1 MIPIPDAVREFIHQH
16 ANDDVRQLVLSHQ
29 QIAGVPI
36 SWIAQQ
42 IGGRQKAKDKLPLW
56 FASDQIIFPPT
67 LNLEQC
73 SSEATARFK
82 QDLFTGKLTRGV
94 DLTGGFGVDCFYLAP
109 RFQHFDYVD
118 GNSELLEIARNNHRA
133 LQANNIT
140 HHHTS
145 AESFLSDSSAYYD
158 LVYIDPSRR
167 TTKGK
172 VFRFRDCEP
181 DVVALMPTLRSRAGK
196 ILIKASPMID
206 IQQGIEELQGVSE
219 VFVVSVDGECK
230 EVLFLIA
237 DAASS
242 EPTIH
247 AVNISGRLIHRYS
260 FLRSE
265 EKAAEVLLNKPQT
278 FLYEPNASILKAGA
292 FKKVAADFGVQKVHV
307 STHLYTA
314 TELVSDFPGRKFRI
328 VAQIRADDK
337 DAALHLREMKANVM
351 TRNYPLSADELKKKM
366 KIGDGGDLYIIG
378 FTGVDKKYVVVASRV

>member
-1 MIPIPDAVREFIHQH
+1 LIPIPDAVREFIHQH

-36 SWIAQQ
+36 SWVAQQ

-118 GNSELLEIARNNHRA
+118 GNSELLEIARNNHRV

-145 AESFLSDSSAYYD
+145 AESFLCDSSAYYD

-181 DVVALMPTLRSRAGK
+181 GVVALMPTLRSRAGT

-237 DAASS
+237 NAASS

-247 AVNISGRLIHRYS
+247 AVNISGGLIHRYS

-265 EKAAEVLLNKPQT
+265 EKAAEVLLNKPQA